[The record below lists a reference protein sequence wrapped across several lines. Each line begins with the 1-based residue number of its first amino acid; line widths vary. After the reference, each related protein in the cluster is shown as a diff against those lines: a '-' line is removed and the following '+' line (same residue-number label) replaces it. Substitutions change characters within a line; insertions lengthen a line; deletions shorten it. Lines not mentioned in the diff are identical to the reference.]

1 MEPQLFSQRKPFC
14 VTLSQKWGG
23 LLDILRPNK
32 GKELTHMAAINMNK
46 EQLQQ
51 MMREDKPV
59 LVDFWAPWCGYCRR
73 IGPAYEKIAEEY
85 GDRLVLHGG
94 INAVLWD
101 QPEAIIAEIDRL
113 VPMLKE
119 NGGYI
124 FSSDH
129 SIPHAVSLDNFR
141 LIVNEVKRV
150 GTYA

>member
-1 MEPQLFSQRKPFC
+1 MD
-14 VTLSQKWGG
+14 V
-23 LLDILRPNK
+23 
-32 GKELTHMAAINMNK
+32 
-46 EQLQQ
+46 
-51 MMREDKPV
+51 
-59 LVDFWAPWCGYCRR
+59 
-73 IGPAYEKIAEEY
+73 EKIKREY

-129 SIPHAVSLDNFR
+129 SIPNAVSLDNFR